1 MLQTYPIYFQSHIS
15 TLNRSNNVS
24 KTNQPILKVSIMSNT
39 NNVFYTTNER
49 AQIFGAMALRVKEV
63 IEVEELISE
72 EDRSRFYSFDREY
85 GIIIVGK
92 EIANKLSEQELA
104 AVIAH
109 EQAHI
114 DFSHVDAEVNDPSGM
129 VNNMQFELEA
139 DAKSASIHG
148 AKVVQKALVATCCA
162 IIGHCLNVG
171 IIPKSDAKKMRH
183 IVITSMRPRL
193 EALKSVK

>member
-1 MLQTYPIYFQSHIS
+1 M
-15 TLNRSNNVS
+15 
-24 KTNQPILKVSIMSNT
+24 

-49 AQIFGAMALRVKEV
+49 AQMFGAMALRVKEV

-72 EDRSRFYSFDREY
+72 EDRSRFYSFDKEF

-92 EIANKLSEQELA
+92 QIANKLSEQELA

-109 EQAHI
+109 EQAH
-114 DFSHVDAEVNDPSGM
+114 NDPSGM
-129 VNNMQFELEA
+129 VNNMAFEIEA
-139 DAKSASIHG
+139 DAKSASVHG
-148 AKVVQKALVATCCA
+148 AKVVQKALVSTACA
-162 IIGHCLNVG
+162 IIGHCLDVG
-171 IIPKSDAKKMRH
+171 IFPKSDAKKMRH

>member
-1 MLQTYPIYFQSHIS
+1 M
-15 TLNRSNNVS
+15 
-24 KTNQPILKVSIMSNT
+24 TNTS
-39 NNVFYTTNER
+39 NVFFTTNDR
-49 AQIFGAMALRVKEV
+49 AQMFGAMALRVKEV

-72 EDRSRFYSFDREY
+72 EDRQRFYSFDQEF

-92 EIANKLSEQELA
+92 QIANKLTEQELN
-104 AVIAH
+104 AVLAH

-114 DFSHVDAEVNDPSGM
+114 DFCHVDAEVNDPSGM
-129 VNNMQFELEA
+129 VNNMQFEIEA

-148 AKVVQKALVATCCA
+148 AKVVQKALVSTACA
-162 IIGHCLNVG
+162 IIGHCLDMG
-171 IIPKSDAKKMRH
+171 IFPKSDAKKMRH